1 MWEKRKISAKSVPPG
16 PPDDLP
22 LIDHLIFLKW
32 FMSLRNNKLKLKRS
46 YLFNI
51 KLVKRSSRGGK
62 TCEVTLYDHAYY
74 RGNFQAKSVKPSQ
87 WNPIGTR
94 CYIKFSSQEIV
105 HHRTKEWFIHGP
117 TVPRWNFKGHH
128 LNIIVVRYDL
138 NCVNQIDKV
147 RVKMSVLNHSLSFS
161 G

>member
-1 MWEKRKISAKSVPPG
+1 MLLQLSRHKCGRRGKSVPNQSHQV
-16 PPDDLP
+16 PPDDLS

-32 FMSLRNNKLKLKRS
+32 FMSLRNNKLKLNRS

-74 RGNFQAKSVKPSQ
+74 RGNFQARSVKPSQ

-105 HHRTKEWFIHGP
+105 HHRTKDQNDLP
-117 TVPRWNFKGHH
+117 TDRPCLGEILKATIWT
-128 LNIIVVRYDL
+128 
-138 NCVNQIDKV
+138 
-147 RVKMSVLNHSLSFS
+147 S
-161 G
+161 